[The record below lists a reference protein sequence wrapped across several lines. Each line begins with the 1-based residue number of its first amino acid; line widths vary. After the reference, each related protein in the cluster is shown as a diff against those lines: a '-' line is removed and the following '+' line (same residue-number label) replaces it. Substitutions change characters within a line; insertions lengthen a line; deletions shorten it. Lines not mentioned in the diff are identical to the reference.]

1 MNIFQLFKITFFV
14 KCEISRY
21 YSSLVNILWNSN
33 QYFKQLQADAAELAK
48 EALECEIKEEKL
60 VTDAVKH
67 LNDANLQINSLSKRI
82 IGKADESQKQKEK
95 IAVLLSQVIFM
106 IWGASM

>member
-1 MNIFQLFKITFFV
+1 MKFVFSLFKIAYFA
-14 KCEISRY
+14 KCKISRHV
-21 YSSLVNILWNSN
+21 LVNILWNSN

-67 LNDANLQINSLSKRI
+67 LNEANLQINSLSKRI

-95 IAVLLSQVIFM
+95 IAILLSQVIFK
-106 IWGASM
+106 I